1 MSEKKIFAGNKGL
14 INLGNTCYM
23 NSALQCLSH
32 LIIFHPNNENFFNEC
47 KRSDENSMIYEW
59 FQFQRQMWDNN
70 NNNNTLNP
78 INILKRFQKLCLEK
92 NLYFNNFLQND
103 IDEFLYLFLDL
114 LHKGI
119 SRKVEMSF
127 NKEILDEADKINV
140 KSNET
145 WVNFYEK
152 DYSYIVENF
161 YSQLLEIT
169 GCTNCNYYTTNHDPI
184 QVIALEIKYN
194 FKNINDCLENYI
206 KKSILD
212 NNNLWKCDKCNKYVR
227 PFKQTKLWKTSD
239 ILFIL
244 LKRYNHKEKINKYI
258 EYPLILDMKDYNINY
273 NNKNNKYS
281 LNSMAIHSGG
291 LNSGHYYA
299 ICKNYLDNKW
309 YEYNDTHV
317 SIVEEDKL
325 LNYSP
330 YLLVYKRI

>member
-70 NNNNTLNP
+70 NNNTLNP

-127 NKEILDEADKINV
+127 NKENLDEADKINV